1 MTNKWKHTHGHPT
14 PHPVLDLVPTTQRNP
29 EIKKKKTEGNKFTG
43 NTLLSK
49 FTTSNHYFYFQS
61 NMKKKKDKKMESLAM
76 DGSAMK

>member
-1 MTNKWKHTHGHPT
+1 MTNKRKHTHGHI

-49 FTTSNHYFYFQS
+49 FTTSNHYFYFQIQHE
-61 NMKKKKDKKMESLAM
+61 KKKER
-76 DGSAMK
+76 